1 MNLTKL
7 RNEQVQLIEYL
18 KEGGYSDDYISVIK
32 CEIKSLLQHGENY
45 DSYLDY
51 FENYIKKEYP
61 SINAWKRKYYTLV
74 TIMNFDVYNEYPT
87 RNHYKHKLIDN
98 SNYSNLNNNFKN
110 IIDNYEKVA
119 NKKSYKENTIKSKK
133 IAAASFLNY
142 MQSKGYTDIL
152 DIKENDIFDYILDD
166 KGEFKYSESYLK
178 STKQVLKANILYI
191 EGIEKIIELFPI
203 IHTPRKNIDYLTK
216 EEINKIKNVIND
228 DEANV
233 SLRDKAI
240 IILLLYTGLRQSDIV
255 NLKLSDI
262 DWENEKICITQ
273 VKTQEPLELPLQPI
287 VGNALFN
294 YITKERPKLDI
305 ENIFIR
311 ENANLPIKPCALNT
325 ITNKIF
331 KLANIR
337 EGKRK
342 GTHIFRYKIATMLLK
357 NKVPQIIISQIL
369 GHKSPET
376 LKHYLSVDFP
386 HLKECSLD
394 IEMFENNKEER

>member
-178 STKQVLKANILYI
+178 STKQVLKANTLYI

-203 IHTPRKNIDYLTK
+203 IHTSRKNIDYLTE

-228 DEANV
+228 DEVNV
-233 SLRDKAI
+233 SLRDKTI

-294 YITKERPKLDI
+294 YITKERPKVDI
-305 ENIFIR
+305 ENVFIR

-386 HLKECSLD
+386 HLKECTLD
-394 IEMFENNKEER
+394 IEIFESNKEER